1 MMDVI
6 LYRAADEG
14 IPQGKWGARIQGT
27 YWKDSELTVWKSPE
41 GLNTGLKSGLESN
54 SKDGKCTVY
63 KLMVA

>member
-1 MMDVI
+1 MREYHRENGKMGSSYPRNI
-6 LYRAADEG
+6 LERL
-14 IPQGKWGARIQGT
+14 
-27 YWKDSELTVWKSPE
+27 SELTVWKSPE

>member
-1 MMDVI
+1 MREYLRENGELVSKEHI
-6 LYRAADEG
+6 GL
-14 IPQGKWGARIQGT
+14 
-27 YWKDSELTVWKSPE
+27 SELTVWKSPE